1 MVDIKATNLP
11 VFNKY
16 YSIVF
21 GYKFY
26 NYINNYFFISHDS
39 KSDIDEFKYY
49 DVLKTDDGVNFNT
62 IANIKVDNSEV
73 STGGSFKY
81 MVLSKIGDYY
91 YLGVFGSKDPSNT
104 KSIFYSKDLKN
115 FGRINI
121 PNRSSRYAT
130 LTSLFYSDGNTYLVR
145 YIQQNRI
152 FELFKLV
159 EGKAELITDDG
170 TFTNKSRFTDNE
182 SYYNYFNNKLYIYN
196 NAFDNLLEFSE
207 EGLIETNIK
216 LNTIVMYD
224 GSLMNRDVI
233 RNKIPDLNIS
243 DFFNCGDN
251 TYFLSPVYDCIFRTV
266 DDKYYI
272 YNLKNNSYEEIN
284 SIIEGYDIFNYSQ
297 EIIYTSYGYYILT
310 ASRTS
315 VPESIKDKVYFIPS
329 LSDNN
334 IPPNPNPDS
343 GDDTGNMTPTNPDT
357 EGGDGNFD
365 DTSDNVDRPTLPVV
379 DASAVG
385 MLALYNPTGGELQ
398 QFADFLWSPNFYQS
412 IQRFFSDTA
421 DAVINLGI
429 LPVILPGPMEKKDVS
444 ICALRSGVKMNVINN
459 QYVEFS
465 LGKIKIEKYFG
476 SFLDYAPYT
485 NIQIYIPFVGYQTL
499 NTDEVMGNEI
509 LLYYHVD
516 LATGNFTC
524 HLQVIRADVF
534 YIANIFTGNMMSKYC
549 ISSRSFDQLISAGIT
564 AAGTI
569 ASAGLGALAA
579 TSTTTAATST
589 ATMTA
594 KSASAGS
601 TTALATQGTRA
612 ISTNV
617 NIPLNNFTPPEP
629 TDPPVPNVNN
639 VIVKPPVIRT
649 GSLSGSDPLF
659 APKEAF
665 IIINRPNPA
674 IADKYSSFYGFRAN
688 YTETLSNLS
697 GYTKVSAVNLKGFE
711 SATLEEKQTIK
722 EQLISGIIL

>member
-1 MVDIKATNLP
+1 MVDIKVTNLP
-11 VFNKY
+11 NLNGTDY
-16 YSIVF
+16 YGSF
-21 GYKFY
+21 DYKFY
-26 NYINNYFFISHDS
+26 NYINNYFLINNNTIKDDFEHF
-39 KSDIDEFKYY
+39 E
-49 DVLKTDDGVNFNT
+49 VLKTNDGITFNT
-62 IANIKVDNSEV
+62 TANIKVDLDTVHAIGAFSQL
-73 STGGSFKY
+73 T
-81 MVLSKIGDYY
+81 LSKLGDYY
-91 YLGVFGSKDPSNT
+91 YFGVYSLKNPKLTNC
-104 KSIFYSKDLKN
+104 IFYSKDLESW
-115 FGRINI
+115 GRIDI
-121 PNRSSRYAT
+121 PMKSTTYAT
-130 LTSLFYSDGNTYLVR
+130 LTSMFYSDGNTYLVT
-145 YIQQNRI
+145 YISQNKT
-152 FELFKLV
+152 FQLFKLV
-159 EGKAELITDDG
+159 DGKAVLITDSS
-170 TFTNKSRFTDNE
+170 TYNNKSRFTDTE
-182 SYYNYFNNKLYIYN
+182 SKYNYFNNKLYIYSYGE
-196 NAFDNLLEFSE
+196 NLLEFSE
-207 EGLIETNIK
+207 EGLNESNIK
-216 LNTIVMYD
+216 PSAIVMYD
-224 GSLMNRDVI
+224 GSLMNRDII
-233 RNKIPDLNIS
+233 RDKIPDLNITKLF
-243 DFFNCGDN
+243 DCGDDIN
-251 TYFLSPVYDCIFRTV
+251 FLSPVYDCIFETK
-266 DDKYYI
+266 DGKYYI

-284 SIIEGYDIFNYSQ
+284 GNIDNYNIFDYSFL
-297 EIIYTSYGYYILT
+297 IIYTSYGYYIKLRNWT
-310 ASRTS
+310 DI
-315 VPESIKDKVYFIPS
+315 PESLRAKIYFIPS

-343 GDDTGNMTPTNPDT
+343 GDGTGNMIPTNPDT

-365 DTSDNVDRPTLPVV
+365 NVSDNVDRPTLPVV
-379 DASAVG
+379 DATAVG

-398 QFADFLWSPNFYQS
+398 QFADFLWSPSFYQS

-429 LPVILPGPMEKKDVS
+429 VPLIIPGPMEKKDVS
-444 ICALRSGVKMNVINN
+444 ICALRSGVEMNVINN
-459 QYVEFS
+459 QYIEFD

-509 LLYYHVD
+509 NLHYLID

-524 HLQVIRADVF
+524 YLLIVRTDVF
-534 YIANIFTGNMMSKYC
+534 YIGNIFTGNMMSKYC

-564 AAGTI
+564 VAGTI
-569 ASAGLGALAA
+569 ASAGLASLAA

-589 ATMTA
+589 ATKA
-594 KSASAGS
+594 ARAASVS
-601 TTALATQGTRA
+601 NSTALATQGSRG

-639 VIVKPPVIRT
+639 VIVKPPVLRT

-674 IADKYSSFYGFRAN
+674 IADKYSSFCGFRAN

-722 EQLISGIIL
+722 DQLISGIIL

>member
-1 MVDIKATNLP
+1 M
-11 VFNKY
+11 KY
-16 YSIVF
+16 LE
-21 GYKFY
+21 YKKTDLLIEKGSLFV
-26 NYINNYFFISHDS
+26 NS
-39 KSDIDEFKYY
+39 IDEEHNHFTFGKNEIY
-49 DVLKTDDGVNFNT
+49 DYNLHFYKGIYEEDVGIIIGFIVSFIED
-62 IANIKVDNSEV
+62 SEYIYFT
-73 STGGSFKY
+73 SNRGSY
-81 MVLSKIGDYY
+81 
-91 YLGVFGSKDPSNT
+91 
-104 KSIFYSKDLKN
+104 
-115 FGRINI
+115 
-121 PNRSSRYAT
+121 
-130 LTSLFYSDGNTYLVR
+130 
-145 YIQQNRI
+145 
-152 FELFKLV
+152 
-159 EGKAELITDDG
+159 G
-170 TFTNKSRFTDNE
+170 TFTKYNKNTGKASDLGNFDYIFKLNGNIYLMDARNNYVYLYNKNDDSLTNTNIEIPFRFDGQLDSCFINNNNLYIND
-182 SYYNYFNNKLYIYN
+182 SKDFLDFDAYYFNGT
-196 NAFDNLLEFSE
+196 EFITENTGIFPLGNIWVSNGRE
-207 EGLIETNIK
+207 VLVINCYKDREKTQLI
-216 LNTIVMYD
+216 
-224 GSLMNRDVI
+224 
-233 RNKIPDLNIS
+233 
-243 DFFNCGDN
+243 N
-251 TYFLSPVYDCIFRTV
+251 TYTF
-266 DDKYYI
+266 DDI
-272 YNLKNNSYEEIN
+272 EHLVLKNNVLALSATYE
-284 SIIEGYDIFNYSQ
+284 GIFGLYLILGDG
-297 EIIYTSYGYYILT
+297 EIYTLKDFDYSIFDESMLIKNLSSKVLLYTG
-310 ASRTS
+310 SRPETNVYEVTLNEY
-315 VPESIKDKVYFIPS
+315 VPPGE
-329 LSDNN
+329 
-334 IPPNPNPDS
+334 
-343 GDDTGNMTPTNPDT
+343 GTGGITPTNPDT

-365 DTSDNVDRPTLPVV
+365 NTSDNISYPSLPVV

-412 IQRFFSDTA
+412 LQRFFSDTA

-429 LPVILPGPMEKKDVS
+429 VPFGFRGPMEKKDVS
-444 ICALRSGVKMNVINN
+444 VCALRSGVEMNVINS
-459 QYVEFS
+459 QYVEID

-509 LLYYHVD
+509 HLHYDIDV
-516 LATGNFTC
+516 ATGNFTC
-524 HLQVIRADVF
+524 YLLIAREDVF

-579 TSTTTAATST
+579 TSSTTAATST
-589 ATMTA
+589 ATMAA

-722 EQLISGIIL
+722 DQLISGIIL

>member
-1 MVDIKATNLP
+1 MNNFSVTNTNISFKTKYSGGSVIIPNCLNNSNLLISASPRYKIYDLNNFSLIKEFNNNNIGNIFYYIIIDDLLYYISNGDPNVGIYDLNSGELITFSESEKYNNSHMFYSNNKIYIVATTGSKYNDKLFEINSTSYNLINNDIGFHIGNFSSNFINSNLDKNNN
-11 VFNKY
+11 FLLSYNNDEFSY
-16 YSIVF
+16 YYFEDSTETFKELPYGLPF
-21 GYKFY
+21 GK
-26 NYINNYFFISHDS
+26 NYINIESKNIIIKDTNKELIRFTFDSLNSYTTYAINNNSFFVYGTYNNKENVYRILPDLTIS
-39 KSDIDEFKYY
+39 E
-49 DVLKTDDGVNFNT
+49 LNNF
-62 IANIKVDNSEV
+62 
-73 STGGSFKY
+73 
-81 MVLSKIGDYY
+81 
-91 YLGVFGSKDPSNT
+91 
-104 KSIFYSKDLKN
+104 DL
-115 FGRINI
+115 
-121 PNRSSRYAT
+121 T
-130 LTSLFYSDGNTYLVR
+130 
-145 YIQQNRI
+145 I
-152 FELFKLV
+152 FELVRLTS
-159 EGKAELITDDG
+159 I
-170 TFTNKSRFTDNE
+170 TNK
-182 SYYNYFNNKLYIYN
+182 
-196 NAFDNLLEFSE
+196 
-207 EGLIETNIK
+207 
-216 LNTIVMYD
+216 V
-224 GSLMNRDVI
+224 
-233 RNKIPDLNIS
+233 
-243 DFFNCGDN
+243 
-251 TYFLSPVYDCIFRTV
+251 FL
-266 DDKYYI
+266 
-272 YNLKNNSYEEIN
+272 
-284 SIIEGYDIFNYSQ
+284 YDINYDNF
-297 EIIYTSYGYYILT
+297 IVDNIYYGTY
-310 ASRTS
+310 
-315 VPESIKDKVYFIPS
+315 E
-329 LSDNN
+329 N

-343 GDDTGNMTPTNPDT
+343 GDNTGNMTPTNPDT

-365 DTSDNVDRPTLPVV
+365 NTNDNIDRPTLPVV
-379 DASAVG
+379 DASAIG

-429 LPVILPGPMEKKDVS
+429 VPVIIPEKMEKKDVS

-499 NTDEVMGNEI
+499 NTDEIMGNEI

-579 TSTTTAATST
+579 TSSTTAATST
-589 ATMTA
+589 ATMAA

-617 NIPLNNFTPPEP
+617 NIPLNNFAPPEP

-639 VIVKPPVIRT
+639 VIVKPPIIRT

-722 EQLISGIIL
+722 DQLISGIIL

>member
-1 MVDIKATNLP
+1 MVEPKLTNLP
-11 VFNKY
+11 NLKRGTEY
-16 YSIVF
+16 YSTF
-21 GYKFY
+21 DYRFY
-26 NYINNYFFISHDS
+26 NYINNYFVIENNSIQDN
-39 KSDIDEFKYY
+39 FKHY
-49 DVLKTDDGVNFNT
+49 DVLKTNDGINFNT
-62 IANIKVDNSEV
+62 IANIKVDETEV
-73 STGGSFKY
+73 YTNGTYKY
-81 MVLSKIGDYY
+81 MVLSKLGDYY
-91 YLGVFGSKDPSNT
+91 YLGVFGSKDPVEAQ
-104 KSIFYSKDLKN
+104 SIFYSNDLEN

-121 PNRSSRYAT
+121 PELSERYAT
-130 LTSLFYSDGNTYLVR
+130 ITSLFYSEGNTYLVT
-145 YIQQNRI
+145 YISQNKT
-152 FELFKLV
+152 FQLFKLV
-159 EGKAELITDDG
+159 DGNAELITDSS
-170 TFTNKSRFTDNE
+170 TYTNKSYFTDSG
-182 SYYNYFNNKLYIYN
+182 SYFAFFNNKLYIYN
-196 NAFDNLLEFSE
+196 TEFVNWLEFSE
-207 EGLIETNIK
+207 EGLNETNISIDN
-216 LNTIVMYD
+216 LIMYD
-224 GSLMNRDVI
+224 GSLMNIDVI
-233 RNKIPDLNIS
+233 NDKIPELPEKRVLTSNYNLNIS
-243 DFFNCGDN
+243 A
-251 TYFLSPVYDCIFRTV
+251 PVYDYLFETK
-266 DDKYYI
+266 DGKYYI

-284 SIIEGYDIFNYSQ
+284 SVIDGYDIFNSGND
-297 EIIYTSYGYYILT
+297 IVYTAYGYYIKILDR
-310 ASRTS
+310 SS
-315 VPESIKDKVYFIPS
+315 VPDNLKNKTFLIPS
-329 LSDNN
+329 LTNN
-334 IPPNPNPDS
+334 IPKPNPNPDS

-365 DTSDNVDRPTLPVV
+365 NTNDNIDRPTLPVV

-429 LPVILPGPMEKKDVS
+429 VPVIIPGPMEKKDVS
-444 ICALRSGVKMNVINN
+444 ICALRSGVEMNVINN
-459 QYVEFS
+459 QYMEFY
-465 LGKIKIEKYFG
+465 LGSIKIEKYFG

-509 LLYYHVD
+509 NLFYHID

-524 HLQVIRADVF
+524 YLFIAREDVF
-534 YIANIFTGNMMSKYC
+534 YVGNIFTGNMMSKYC

-564 AAGTI
+564 VAGTI

-579 TSTTTAATST
+579 TSSTTAATST
-589 ATMTA
+589 ATMAA

-617 NIPLNNFTPPEP
+617 NIPLNNFAPPEP

-665 IIINRPNPA
+665 VIINRPNPA
-674 IADKYSSFYGFRAN
+674 IADKFSSFYGFRAN

-722 EQLISGIIL
+722 DQLISGIIL

>member
-11 VFNKY
+11 VFNDNDY
-16 YSIVF
+16 FISF
-21 GYKFY
+21 GFKFY
-26 NYINNYFFISHDS
+26 NYINNYFCFQNTSINDG
-39 KSDIDEFKYY
+39 SDHFVI
-49 DVLKTDDGVNFNT
+49 VKTNDGSNFNT
-62 IANIKVDNSEV
+62 IANIKVDGSEV
-73 STGGSFKY
+73 YTSGSFKY
-81 MVLSKIGDYY
+81 IVLSKLGDYY
-91 YLGVFGSKDPSNT
+91 YLGVYDSKDPTYNS
-104 KSIFYSKDLKN
+104 SIFYSKDLES

-121 PNRSSRYAT
+121 PERSYTYAT
-130 LTSLFYSDGNTYLVR
+130 ISSLFYSEGNTYLVR
-145 YIQQNRI
+145 YISQNDT

-159 EGKAELITDDG
+159 DGNAELITNSRY
-170 TFTNKSRFTDNE
+170 TNNSYFTDTN

-196 NAFDNLLEFSE
+196 NDFDHLLEFSE
-207 EGLIETNIK
+207 EGLNESNIK

-224 GSLMNRDVI
+224 GSLMNIHVI
-233 RNKIPDLNIS
+233 EEKLPDLNIS
-243 DFFNCGDN
+243 KFYDCGDR
-251 TYFLSPVYDCIFRTV
+251 TYFLSPLYDVLFMTK
-266 DDKYYI
+266 DNKYYI

-284 SIIEGYDIFNYSQ
+284 SIIEGYNIFDYSI
-297 EIIYTSYGYYILT
+297 EIMYTSYGYYILT
-310 ASRTS
+310 RSLTS
-315 VPESIKDKVYFIPS
+315 VPESIRNKVYFIPS

-343 GDDTGNMTPTNPDT
+343 GDNTGNITPTNPDT

-365 DTSDNVDRPTLPVV
+365 NTSDNISYPSLPVV

-429 LPVILPGPMEKKDVS
+429 VPFGFQGPMEKKDVS
-444 ICALRSGVKMNVINN
+444 ICALRSGVKMNVINS
-459 QYVEFS
+459 QYVEID

-509 LLYYHVD
+509 HLHYDIDV
-516 LATGNFTC
+516 ATGNFTC
-524 HLQVIRADVF
+524 YLLIAREDVF
-534 YIANIFTGNMMSKYC
+534 YIGNIFTGNMMSKYC
-549 ISSRSFDQLISAGIT
+549 ISSRSFDQFISAGIT

-579 TSTTTAATST
+579 TSSTTAATST
-589 ATMTA
+589 ATMAA

-617 NIPLNNFTPPEP
+617 NIPLNNFTPPET

-674 IADKYSSFYGFRAN
+674 IADKFSSFYGFRAN

-722 EQLISGIIL
+722 DQLISGVIL